1 MKVAV
6 IQFLGSNCDL
16 DSVWALRQIG
26 VTTDLVYYKDF
37 EEIYYKYDGI
47 LIPGGF
53 SWGDYLRAGVIA
65 ANTSCMKLVC
75 ELSESDVPILGICN
89 GFQILTE
96 AGLLP
101 GALIRNDSLSFI
113 CKWVTISVESKKSVF
128 TKDLVIKS
136 QLKMPIAHGEGRF
149 ATDDLNKL
157 YKNNQVVFK
166 YLGENPN
173 GSMDAIAGVT
183 NLNGNVLGLMPHPER
198 ASDNIIGGKDGL
210 KILKYF
216 LT

>member
-1 MKVAV
+1 MKIAV
-6 IQFLGSNCDL
+6 IQFLGSNCDF

-26 VTTDLVYYKDF
+26 VPTDLVYYKDF

-65 ANTSCMKLVC
+65 ANTSCMKLVY
-75 ELSESDVPILGICN
+75 ELSESDIPILGICN

-136 QLKMPIAHGEGRF
+136 QLRMPIAHGEGRF
-149 ATDDLNKL
+149 VTDDLDKL

-166 YLGENPN
+166 YLDENPN

-183 NLNGNVLGLMPHPER
+183 NLSGNVLGLMPHPER

-210 KILKYF
+210 RILKYF